1 MDMAGYTKLFSSLVT
16 STIWRAPDHV
26 RLVWITMLA
35 LSDKNGEVWG
45 SIPGLADMARVSIEQ
60 CEDALKELES
70 PDKYSRSQE
79 HEGKRIE
86 TIDGGWMLLNHPK
99 YKRLLSADERREY
112 FRVRKAE
119 QRAAAKKKPKS
130 K

>member
-1 MDMAGYTKLFSSLVT
+1 
-16 STIWRAPDHV
+16 
-26 RLVWITMLA
+26 MLA